1 MPLFITRLGHYLIV
15 LGIPWLQ
22 RHNPYIKISTN
33 SLVFN
38 SSFCTNHCLP
48 DTELRYTTVQG
59 IPEIAT
65 QPKAFTPTAILDPSL
80 PPLSRP
86 LLSQG
91 LSPKPNIH
99 MIGASAF
106 QCLARRPGV
115 EIFTLSI
122 NAINHAVKKH
132 TNSDIE
138 IASKG
143 KIPFDLFSKLPS
155 DYHFYANV
163 FLVSESNKLP
173 LHRSYDHAIN
183 LEPGIKLDHGP
194 LYRISRDELL
204 IIKKYLE
211 DDLRKEF
218 I

>member
-15 LGIPWLQ
+15 PGIPWLQ
-22 RHNPYIKISTN
+22 RHNPFIKFSTN
-33 SLVFN
+33 SLIFN

-48 DTELRYTTVQG
+48 DTELRYTTVQR

-91 LSPKPNIH
+91 LSPKPNIY

-106 QCLARRPGV
+106 QFLARRPGA

-122 NAINHAVKKH
+122 NAINHAVQKH
-132 TNSDIE
+132 TDSDIK
-138 IASKG
+138 IALKR
-143 KIPFDLFSKLPS
+143 KTPVDLFSKLRLS
-155 DYHFYANV
+155 
-163 FLVSESNKLP
+163 
-173 LHRSYDHAIN
+173 
-183 LEPGIKLDHGP
+183 
-194 LYRISRDELL
+194 LL
-204 IIKKYLE
+204 CQRLFSF
-211 DDLRKEF
+211 RV
-218 I
+218 